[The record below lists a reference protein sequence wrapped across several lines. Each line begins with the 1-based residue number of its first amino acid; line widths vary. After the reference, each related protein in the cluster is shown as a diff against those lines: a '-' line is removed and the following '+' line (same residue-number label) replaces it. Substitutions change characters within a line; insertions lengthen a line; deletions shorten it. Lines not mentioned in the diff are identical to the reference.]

1 MTSTRQLYDQ
11 RSRDDEIV
19 KRLVD
24 LNKSLGSPLVSIHL
38 NVVKKMGRDNLKVN
52 YDGS

>member
-1 MTSTRQLYDQ
+1 MTSTRPFYDQ
-11 RSRDDEIV
+11 RSLDNEIV

-24 LNKSLGSPLVSIHL
+24 LNKSLGSPVVCIHL
-38 NVVKKMGRDNLKVN
+38 NVVKKMGRDNVKVN